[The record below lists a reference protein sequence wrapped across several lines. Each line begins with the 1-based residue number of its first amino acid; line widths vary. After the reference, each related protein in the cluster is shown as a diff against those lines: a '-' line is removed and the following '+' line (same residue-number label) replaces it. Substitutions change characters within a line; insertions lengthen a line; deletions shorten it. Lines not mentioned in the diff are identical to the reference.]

1 MTTRQQRVSEAR
13 VAEKPPGYF
22 RNTRAEAVAE
32 LPRPLGRVLDVGC
45 GAGAAGPSFRSAG
58 ATGLVG
64 IELDPA
70 EARVAAKAYDEV
82 ICGDALEAVGQAG
95 WIDRFETI
103 TCYDVLEH
111 LVDPLPLVEALHA
124 AAAPGG
130 HLHVSVPN
138 ARHLTLLRDLVV
150 RGTFGYTQFGHR
162 DLTHLRWF
170 TRRDIEELLAEGG
183 WTVLS
188 ATPSLPGRLAAA
200 DRLTLGAGREF
211 LAFQWRVLAA
221 A

>member
-1 MTTRQQRVSEAR
+1 MSSRQQTASEVR

-22 RNTRAEAVAE
+22 RNTRAETVAE
-32 LPRPLGRVLDVGC
+32 LPAPVGRVLDVGC
-45 GAGAAGPSFRSAG
+45 GAGSAGPSFRAAG

-70 EARVAAKAYDEV
+70 EAAVASESYDEV
-82 ICGDALEAVGQAG
+82 ICADAFAAVEAAG
-95 WIDRFETI
+95 WQDRFETI
-103 TCYDVLEH
+103 ACYDVLEH
-111 LVDPLPLVEALHA
+111 LANPLPLVEALHA

-138 ARHLTLLRDLVV
+138 ARHFTLLRDLVV

-170 TRRDIEELLAEGG
+170 TRRDVEELLAEGG
-183 WTVLS
+183 WTVVS

-200 DRLTLGAGREF
+200 DRLTFGAAREF
-211 LAFQWRVLAA
+211 LAFQWRVLAVA
-221 A
+221 